1 MKEQYKLSNDKC
13 NWSVRLCSGPCYL
26 VLLPPRL
33 FSATG
38 LNLCTIN
45 QIMLWLGQQGK
56 LYQCWAKLAP
66 LLITFF
72 PQSNKDRI
80 LINKLENATYQ
91 VQS

>member
-1 MKEQYKLSNDKC
+1 ML
-13 NWSVRLCSGPCYL
+13 LCDRPCYL
-26 VLLPPRL
+26 VLLAPWL
-33 FSATG
+33 FTVTG

-45 QIMLWLGQQGK
+45 QIVLWVGQQGK
-56 LYQCWAKLAP
+56 LYQYWAKLGP

-72 PQSNKDRI
+72 PQSNKEGI